1 MAGLSEDIL
10 NKVSNKPLNN
20 NAPLPQAKFYA
31 GLQYLGLVLLLV
43 GFSGP
48 WYYGALGKSADFGW
62 QPVWGFL
69 EGILYINVFIG
80 VGVLNCLCYTEFLWR
95 RGRPVLEAILKW
107 VGAFLVLVIVVP
119 LVMWSLFDQTG
130 RAAQPLQPI
139 DSLGWGLWTA
149 LAGLLIQLVALR
161 LRIRTLQ
168 RHQPAS

>member
-1 MAGLSEDIL
+1 VASLSEDIL
-10 NKVSNKPLNN
+10 KTPASSKP
-20 NAPLPQAKFYA
+20 PQDKLYA
-31 GLQYLGLVLLLV
+31 SLQYLGLVLLLM

-69 EGILYINVFIG
+69 EGILYINVFII
-80 VGVLNCLCYTEFLWR
+80 VAVLNCLSYTELLWR

-119 LVMWSLFDQTG
+119 LVAWSLFDQTG
-130 RAAQPLQPI
+130 RTAQPVQSV

-149 LAGLLIQLVALR
+149 LAGLLIQLTALR
-161 LRIRTLQ
+161 LRIRALQ
-168 RHQPAS
+168 RYQPTS